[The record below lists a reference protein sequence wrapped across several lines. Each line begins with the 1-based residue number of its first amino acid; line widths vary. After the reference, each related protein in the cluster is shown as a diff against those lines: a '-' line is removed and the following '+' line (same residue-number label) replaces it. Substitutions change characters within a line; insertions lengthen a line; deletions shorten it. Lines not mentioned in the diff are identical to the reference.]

1 MMKWM
6 GKLFLPLL
14 LMIHLTGTV
23 EASYGDGVIGDVI
36 YGDSGG
42 VAVLD
47 AELVLS
53 LQGSLA
59 GTTGATYESLLNI
72 LASASQNHENT
83 VAFVK
88 TLALS
93 AVAQMAETTQM
104 NGVSVLLLNQT
115 INQSNLSLVRIDS
128 VLILASQ
135 VATTFPTVGTS
146 YDSTV
151 TLSAIANLILN
162 GYRGLST
169 SLSLQA
175 QSSLAEASQMTMNSI
190 TTLTAQGNITE
201 AVQLLANG
209 SNILNASVSMIQG
222 SQVNWIK
229 MLSLSLTAQ
238 ETFNVSG
245 ESYDS
250 AIALDMATGIAYEG
264 GLAFTGQLEL
274 SATAQVENIIA
285 EAIAQGVLTL
295 NARGSMETA
304 SQLAYVGSVLLR
316 CLAQQTIT
324 FNQNLTVATVLSAIA
339 TVVVSED
346 FGGLAQIIR
355 IQFSLKKPTA
365 TFSIGSPYA
374 TFELTPSGE

>member
-1 MMKWM
+1 
-6 GKLFLPLL
+6 
-14 LMIHLTGTV
+14 
-23 EASYGDGVIGDVI
+23 
-36 YGDSGG
+36 
-42 VAVLD
+42 
-47 AELVLS
+47 
-53 LQGSLA
+53 
-59 GTTGATYESLLNI
+59 
-72 LASASQNHENT
+72 
-83 VAFVK
+83 
-88 TLALS
+88 
-93 AVAQMAETTQM
+93 
-104 NGVSVLLLNQT
+104 
-115 INQSNLSLVRIDS
+115 
-128 VLILASQ
+128 
-135 VATTFPTVGTS
+135 
-146 YDSTV
+146 
-151 TLSAIANLILN
+151 
-162 GYRGLST
+162 
-169 SLSLQA
+169 
-175 QSSLAEASQMTMNSI
+175 
-190 TTLTAQGNITE
+190 
-201 AVQLLANG
+201 
-209 SNILNASVSMIQG
+209 
-222 SQVNWIK
+222 

>member
-1 MMKWM
+1 MQKLM
-6 GKLFLPLL
+6 GKIILPLL
-14 LMIHLTGTV
+14 LIFCLTGITY
-23 EASYGDGVIGDVI
+23 ASYGDGLYGDVI

-42 VAVLD
+42 IAIIEGDLALSLSATLGNSNIATTTNLLNLLAQASQSHTYTVVFVRELALTAVAQMSNTTQLNGVSI
-47 AELVLS
+47 LVLNQTIFQSNINLVNVTS
-53 LQGSLA
+53 LLVLASQVSQA
-59 GTTGATYESLLNI
+59 GTTGGTW
-72 LASASQNHENT
+72 
-83 VAFVK
+83 
-88 TLALS
+88 
-93 AVAQMAETTQM
+93 
-104 NGVSVLLLNQT
+104 
-115 INQSNLSLVRIDS
+115 D
-128 VLILASQ
+128 
-135 VATTFPTVGTS
+135 VG
-146 YDSTV
+146 V
-151 TLSAIANLILN
+151 TLSAITDIVLS

-169 SLSLQA
+169 TLSLQA
-175 QSSLAEASQMTMNSI
+175 QSNLASVSKVTVNSVMA
-190 TTLTAQGNITE
+190 LTAQGNITE
-201 AVQLLANG
+201 AVQLLANA
-209 SNILNASVSMIQG
+209 SNIMNASVSMTQG